1 MVTSEHPEVIEG
13 RRWFITTDV
22 LDSEE
27 ADEDGSIDNDGA
39 SSDEEDES
47 GLVEV
52 GVITGVDAAETEEE
66 AQQSVESN
74 YLSSYILKTPTFL
87 MQGLK

>member
-1 MVTSEHPEVIEG
+1 MVDDDA
-13 RRWFITTDV
+13 TD
-22 LDSEE
+22 L
-27 ADEDGSIDNDGA
+27 
-39 SSDEEDES
+39 DEEDES

>member
-1 MVTSEHPEVIEG
+1 MVASEHPEVIEG
-13 RRWFITTDV
+13 RPQLIVTDV

-47 GLVEV
+47 G
-52 GVITGVDAAETEEE
+52 
-66 AQQSVESN
+66 
-74 YLSSYILKTPTFL
+74 
-87 MQGLK
+87 